1 MTSIKVKLDHPSTQ
15 RLPNSRQRILVV
27 EDDPDTRRLNG
38 EVLIHSGF
46 HVDTAENGAVAW
58 EALQLHNYDLLVT
71 DHGMPKVSGVELLK
85 KLHAARLVLP
95 IIMATARLPMWEFA
109 TRPWLRPAATLLK
122 PYTPEEFLGTVKQVL
137 LATTSTRKE
146 TAPSPN

>member
-1 MTSIKVKLDHPSTQ
+1 MTTQTTSIKGKLDLPSTQ
-15 RLPNSRQRILVV
+15 RQPNPRPRILVV

-38 EVLIHSGF
+38 EVLIYSGY

-58 EALQLHNYDLLVT
+58 KALQLQNYDLLVT

-95 IIMATARLPMWEFA
+95 IIMAAARLPTWEFA
-109 TRPWLRPAATLLK
+109 TRPWLRPAATLVK
-122 PYTPEEFLGTVKQVL
+122 PYTAEELLVTVKHVL
-137 LATTSTRKE
+137 LATTDTR
-146 TAPSPN
+146 T